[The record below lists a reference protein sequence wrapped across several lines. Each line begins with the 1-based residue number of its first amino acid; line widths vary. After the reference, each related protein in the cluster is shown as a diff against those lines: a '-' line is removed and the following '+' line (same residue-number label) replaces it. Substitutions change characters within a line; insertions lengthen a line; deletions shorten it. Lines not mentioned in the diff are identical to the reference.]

1 LPRSASAM
9 TMAGRRPAEPTARRG
24 PDESERADI
33 CGLRPLGALSEV
45 ELDPLVL
52 LEAAKSACLD
62 GREAGE
68 HVSAAESI
76 APSATG
82 PWTGRPRATTDQKGS
97 LSCSSFRS
105 LPADNEGCRLPAREA
120 TEFLQRQ
127 LPATGPLPSISA
139 MSAASS
145 TVASI
150 SALRIDTLST
160 LNP

>member
-1 LPRSASAM
+1 VIVAPEPSFWLAG
-9 TMAGRRPAEPTARRG
+9 MADQG
-24 PDESERADI
+24 PLFA
-33 CGLRPLGALSEV
+33 PWA
-45 ELDPLVL
+45 
-52 LEAAKSACLD
+52 
-62 GREAGE
+62 
-68 HVSAAESI
+68 VSAAESI